1 LAGRGG
7 VVKDGREEKF
17 SSDLISDL
25 YANLLKE
32 IWESVSGLIGE
43 ATLTLLFNLAI
54 RKVGERYSFL
64 NSLIVSEEG
73 LALEEVKKGCRN
85 LPPVEIHR
93 GFQGLINQLSH
104 LFSELTEGVITKE
117 LLPKVLP
124 RVREAERMV
133 FKK

>member
-1 LAGRGG
+1 M
-7 VVKDGREEKF
+7 KEGREEKF

-25 YANLLKE
+25 YTNLLKE
-32 IWESVSGLIGE
+32 IWESVSALIGE
-43 ATLTLLFNLAI
+43 DILALLFNLAI
-54 RKVGERYSFL
+54 RKIGEKYPFL
-64 NSLIVSEEG
+64 NFLKVSEEG

-93 GFQGLINQLSH
+93 GFQSLINQLSH
-104 LFSELTEGVITKE
+104 LFSSLTEGVITKE

-124 RVREAERMV
+124 KVREAERMV

>member
-1 LAGRGG
+1 MKEG
-7 VVKDGREEKF
+7 KEEKF

-25 YANLLKE
+25 YTNLLKE
-32 IWESVSGLIGE
+32 IWESVLALIGE

-54 RKVGERYSFL
+54 RKIGEKYPFL
-64 NSLIVSEEG
+64 NSLRVSEEG

-93 GFQGLINQLSH
+93 GFQSLINELSH
-104 LFSELTEGVITKE
+104 LFSALTEGVITKE

-124 RVREAERMV
+124 KVREAERMV
-133 FKK
+133 SKK

>member
-1 LAGRGG
+1 
-7 VVKDGREEKF
+7 VKEGKEEKF

-25 YANLLKE
+25 YTNLLKE
-32 IWESVSGLIGE
+32 IWESVSALIGE

-54 RKVGERYSFL
+54 RKIGEKYPFL
-64 NSLIVSEEG
+64 NSLRVSEEG

-93 GFQGLINQLSH
+93 GFQSLINELSH
-104 LFSELTEGVITKE
+104 LFSALTEGVITKE

-124 RVREAERMV
+124 KVREAERMV
-133 FKK
+133 SKK

>member
-1 LAGRGG
+1 MKEG
-7 VVKDGREEKF
+7 KEEKF

-25 YANLLKE
+25 YTNLLKE
-32 IWESVSGLIGE
+32 IWESVSALIGE

-54 RKVGERYSFL
+54 RKIGEKYPFL
-64 NSLIVSEEG
+64 NSLKVSEEG

-93 GFQGLINQLSH
+93 GFQSLINELSH
-104 LFSELTEGVITKE
+104 LFSALTEGVITKE

-124 RVREAERMV
+124 KVREAERMV
-133 FKK
+133 SKK